1 MRRKTHLEKG
11 AQQQPHAIEADSRLP
26 LDAMQYRLEAAQ
38 MMEVA
43 DVVQI
48 VRRDLVDLVVVG
60 RDDLVAELVRLGQMQ
75 VLLSPG
81 TWPFSQRRRHA
92 SVLLLVVRSAW

>member
-60 RDDLVAELVRLGQMQ
+60 RDDLVAELVRLGREWRPT
-75 VLLSPG
+75 PG
-81 TWPFSQRRRHA
+81 GMLRVGA
-92 SVLLLVVRSAW
+92 L

>member
-1 MRRKTHLEKG
+1 MRRAHLEKG

-26 LDAMQYRLEAAQ
+26 LDTMQYRLEAAQ

-60 RDDLVAELVRLGQMQ
+60 RDDLVAELVRLGREWRPT
-75 VLLSPG
+75 PG
-81 TWPFSQRRRHA
+81 GMLRVGA
-92 SVLLLVVRSAW
+92 L